1 VSTGASGRPRY
12 ADRMA
17 PSRFGTHRMIAE
29 RVAPGERVLDVG
41 AGEGALALALKE
53 KGCRVVCLE
62 VDPGQAEAARAK
74 GLEVKVHNIER
85 EGLNGLGPF
94 DIVVCA
100 DVLEHLLDPDAALK
114 KLKGAL
120 APGGRLLTSIPN
132 VAFYG
137 VRLRLL
143 AGRWDYTDTGILDR
157 THLRFYTRK
166 TSRRLLEEAG
176 LRVRYESIT
185 IAPPTS
191 AVPAVVSGW
200 QKLLENRTWGTAVH
214 RALSVAPGFF
224 GSQFV
229 FEAVPE

>member
-1 VSTGASGRPRY
+1 VGSKDNGGPHYSDRLAS
-12 ADRMA
+12 
-17 PSRFGTHRMIAE
+17 SRFGTHRMIAE
-29 RVAPGERVLDVG
+29 RVAAGERVLDVG
-41 AGEGALALALKE
+41 AGEGALALALKS
-53 KGCRVVCLE
+53 KGCKVVCIE

-74 GLEVKVHNIER
+74 GLEVRVHNIEK
-85 EGLNGLGPF
+85 EGLEGMGLF

-100 DVLEHLLDPDAALK
+100 DVLEHLMDPEGALK

-120 APGGRLLTSIPN
+120 APHGRLLASIPN

-166 TSRRLLEEAG
+166 TSRRLLEDAG
-176 LRVRYESIT
+176 LSVRFESIT
-185 IAPPTS
+185 LAPPTS
-191 AVPAVVSGW
+191 ALPAVVSGW

-229 FEAVPE
+229 FEAVPK